1 MRYDQDDEN
10 DPCALVMD
18 LKEDEKED
26 RGAVDQLAA
35 LRERSRQREEVR
47 EEGNQLGDQDDELE
61 DQDALLSYH
70 HD

>member
-1 MRYDQDDEN
+1 
-10 DPCALVMD
+10 MD

-35 LRERSRQREEVR
+35 LRERSRQRDEVR
-47 EEGNQLGDQDDELE
+47 EEGNQLRDEDDELE